1 MIEGWLACRKTR
13 TAYSPPHTNTPTFQ
27 WELGSQDAISCLHEM
42 AKDADFW
49 EKVSGYF
56 AEENHE
62 STVVQD
68 HISCVKSIGK

>member
-1 MIEGWLACRKTR
+1 MTEGWLACRQTR
-13 TAYSPPHTNTPTFQ
+13 TAYRPPHIDTPMFQ
-27 WELGSQDAISCLHEM
+27 WESGSEDAICCMREM

-49 EKVSGYF
+49 DKVSGYF

-62 STVVQD
+62 STVLHD